1 MSGSCPNVWPT
12 SLQSQPRSQHG
23 VLPSVVNIQEIFAQ
37 VKNGMMCYFLWQYLR
52 RRSESD
58 MKHWLQ
64 TLLSS
69 FLREVRSTFPPR
81 INTRG
86 VLGLLDQSTV
96 VEVTLYCPW
105 KPSTSASCL
114 LEHLLWR
121 KPAVESV
128 WLLWV
133 GHPGKTMWRCS
144 NWPSQLSLADVL
156 AMAPAIWLMLPST
169 PWPARLPKEKTP
181 LQ

>member
-133 GHPGKTMWRCS
+133 GHPGKTMWNTLCVCM
-144 NWPSQLSLADVL
+144 Q
-156 AMAPAIWLMLPST
+156 T
-169 PWPARLPKEKTP
+169 PKL
-181 LQ
+181 